1 MAIISLMASSIL
13 GLIIALGGWL
23 ALDMSL
29 PASFGVYLAVATGL
43 GLTLIAL
50 AMRPP
55 LQGTRLS
62 VAG

>member
-29 PASFGVYLAVATGL
+29 PASFGVYLAVAMGL
-43 GLTLIAL
+43 GLTLIAH
-50 AMRPP
+50 AMRTP

-62 VAG
+62 AAG